1 MSATYLTSWNRLALE
16 VSYVADKLEK
26 KNMLRKLQISRFV
39 SLKVSC
45 VARANLC
52 HLENKTNLELIV
64 PLEIIYAHLESKN
77 AAEI

>member
-1 MSATYLTSWNRLALE
+1 
-16 VSYVADKLEK
+16 
-26 KNMLRKLQISRFV
+26 MLRKLQISRFV

-64 PLEIIYAHLESKN
+64 PLEIIYAHLESEK
-77 AAEI
+77 AAEIKKQNWKLIFNVILQK